1 MEPKNKNSEEY
12 TIMRMSQRIKIN
24 QDADSWIGKV
34 IMCVDLNAFYPSCE
48 ELRDPD
54 LKGKPHAVIMTDQKD
69 KEITKGVV
77 SSCSYGAR
85 RYGVNSAMPL
95 SKAKLLCPDLILR
108 PVNIRYY
115 SEVSKGVMKILAEFA
130 DVLEQ
135 SSIDEAFLDCTLKNG
150 HGAPEDL
157 AMKIKDRIKDKCGL
171 LCSIGVTST
180 KSSAKIA
187 SDYKKPDGLT
197 VVYPYNLAKFLE
209 PLEVNKVA
217 GIGPK
222 THERLKEMGID
233 TLGQLAKADVKK
245 LVEKFGVN
253 GQWMWDVAN
262 GRDEELVIPR
272 GDHISISTETTLD
285 GHTSNKAKIVKML
298 YELVD
303 EIFERAN
310 RSDYLFRTI
319 GVKLVRADFTIET
332 RETSYENFQGTRES
346 ISSVIET
353 LADRFSYLDDKPPI
367 RKVGLKLSH
376 LIKAHQYKRSKE
388 LQKIIPDYF

>member
-1 MEPKNKNSEEY
+1 
-12 TIMRMSQRIKIN
+12 MRLSQRIKIN
-24 QDADSWIGKV
+24 QEADSWIGKV

-54 LKGKPHAVIMTDQKD
+54 LRGKPHAVIMTDQKD

-135 SSIDEAFLDCTLKNG
+135 SSIDEAFLDCTLRNG

-285 GHTSNKAKIVKML
+285 RHTSNKAKVVEIL
-298 YELVD
+298 YDLVQ
-303 EIFERAN
+303 EIFERAI

-332 RETSYENFQGTRES
+332 RETSYENFQATRES

>member
-1 MEPKNKNSEEY
+1 
-12 TIMRMSQRIKIN
+12 MRLSQRIKIN
-24 QDADSWIGKV
+24 QEADSWIGKV

-135 SSIDEAFLDCTLKNG
+135 SSIDEAFLDCTLRNG

-157 AMKIKDRIKDKCGL
+157 AMKIKDTIKDKCGL

-285 GHTSNKAKIVKML
+285 RHTSNKAKIVEML
-298 YELVD
+298 YDLVD
-303 EIFERAN
+303 EIFERAK

-332 RETSYENFQGTRES
+332 RETSYENFQATRES

>member
-1 MEPKNKNSEEY
+1 
-12 TIMRMSQRIKIN
+12 MRLSQRIKIN
-24 QDADSWIGKV
+24 QEADSWIGRV

-135 SSIDEAFLDCTLKNG
+135 SSIDEAFLDCTLRNG

-285 GHTSNKAKIVKML
+285 RHTSNKAKIVKML

-303 EIFERAN
+303 EIFERAIRN
-310 RSDYLFRTI
+310 DYLFRTI

-353 LADRFSYLDDKPPI
+353 LADRFSYLDDKPPM

-376 LIKAHQYKRSKE
+376 LIKAHQYKRAKE

>member
-1 MEPKNKNSEEY
+1 
-12 TIMRMSQRIKIN
+12 MRLSQRIKIN
-24 QDADSWIGKV
+24 QEADSWIGKV

-108 PVNIRYY
+108 PVNMRYY
-115 SEVSKGVMKILAEFA
+115 SGVSKGVMKILAEFA
-130 DVLEQ
+130 DILEQ
-135 SSIDEAFLDCTLKNG
+135 SSIDEAFLDCTLRNG

-285 GHTSNKAKIVKML
+285 RHTSNKAKIVKML
-298 YELVD
+298 YDLVD

-310 RSDYLFRTI
+310 RNDYLFRTI
-319 GVKLVRADFTIET
+319 SVKLVRADFTIET
-332 RETSYENFQGTRES
+332 RETSYENFQTTRES

-353 LADRFSYLDDKPPI
+353 LAERFSYLDDKPPI

-376 LIKAHQYKRSKE
+376 LIRAHQYKRSKE

>member
-1 MEPKNKNSEEY
+1 
-12 TIMRMSQRIKIN
+12 MRLSQRIKIN
-24 QDADSWIGKV
+24 QEADSWIGKV

-108 PVNIRYY
+108 PVNISYY
-115 SEVSKGVMKILAEFA
+115 SEVSKGVMKTLAEFA

-135 SSIDEAFLDCTLKNG
+135 SSIDEAFLDCTLRNG

-285 GHTSNKAKIVKML
+285 RHTGNKAKIVEML
-298 YELVD
+298 YDLVD
-303 EIFERAN
+303 EIFERAK

-332 RETSYENFQGTRES
+332 RETSYENFQTTRES
-346 ISSVIET
+346 VSSVIET

-376 LIKAHQYKRSKE
+376 LIKAHQYERSKE

>member
-1 MEPKNKNSEEY
+1 
-12 TIMRMSQRIKIN
+12 MRLSQRIKIN
-24 QDADSWIGKV
+24 QEADSWIGKV

-115 SEVSKGVMKILAEFA
+115 SDVSKGVMKILAEFA

-135 SSIDEAFLDCTLKNG
+135 SSIDEAFLDCTLRIG

-262 GRDEELVIPR
+262 GRDGELVIPR

-285 GHTSNKAKIVKML
+285 RHTSNKAKVVEIL
-298 YELVD
+298 YDLVD
-303 EIFERAN
+303 EIFERAI
-310 RSDYLFRTI
+310 RSDYFFRTI

-332 RETSYENFQGTRES
+332 RETSYENFQATRES

>member
-1 MEPKNKNSEEY
+1 
-12 TIMRMSQRIKIN
+12 MRLSQRIKIN
-24 QDADSWIGKV
+24 NQEADSWIGKV

-135 SSIDEAFLDCTLKNG
+135 SSIDEAFLDCTLRNG

-157 AMKIKDRIKDKCGL
+157 AMEIKDRIKDKCGL

-285 GHTSNKAKIVKML
+285 RHTSNKAKVVEIL
-298 YELVD
+298 YDLVD
-303 EIFERAN
+303 EIFERAI

-332 RETSYENFQGTRES
+332 RETSYENFQATRES

>member
-1 MEPKNKNSEEY
+1 
-12 TIMRMSQRIKIN
+12 MRLSQRIKIN
-24 QDADSWIGKV
+24 QEADSWIGKV

-135 SSIDEAFLDCTLKNG
+135 SSIDEAFLDCTLRNG

-285 GHTSNKAKIVKML
+285 RHTSNKAKVVEIL
-298 YELVD
+298 YDLVD
-303 EIFERAN
+303 EIFERAI

-319 GVKLVRADFTIET
+319 GVKLVRADFTTET
-332 RETSYENFQGTRES
+332 RETSYENFQATRES

>member
-1 MEPKNKNSEEY
+1 
-12 TIMRMSQRIKIN
+12 MRLSQRIKIN
-24 QDADSWIGKV
+24 QEADSWIGKV

-135 SSIDEAFLDCTLKNG
+135 SSIDEAFLDCTLRNG

-157 AMKIKDRIKDKCGL
+157 AMKIKGRIKDKCGL

-285 GHTSNKAKIVKML
+285 RHTSNKAKIVKML

-303 EIFERAN
+303 EIFERAIRN
-310 RSDYLFRTI
+310 DYLFRTI

-353 LADRFSYLDDKPPI
+353 LADRFSYLDDKPPM

>member
-1 MEPKNKNSEEY
+1 
-12 TIMRMSQRIKIN
+12 MRLSQRIKNN
-24 QDADSWIGKV
+24 QEADSWIGKV

-48 ELRDPD
+48 ELCDPD
-54 LKGKPHAVIMTDQKD
+54 LKGKPHAVIMTDQKGE
-69 KEITKGVV
+69 EITKGVV

-85 RYGVNSAMPL
+85 RYGVSSAMPL

-108 PVNIRYY
+108 PVNISYY
-115 SEVSKGVMKILAEFA
+115 SKVSKGVMKILAEFA

-135 SSIDEAFLDCTLKNG
+135 SSIDEAFLDCTLRNG

-157 AMKIKDRIKDKCGL
+157 AMKIKDTIKYKCDL

-187 SDYKKPDGLT
+187 SDYNKPDGLT
-197 VVYPYNLAKFLE
+197 VVYPYNLVKFLE

-222 THERLKEMGID
+222 TYDRLKEMEIE

-245 LVEKFGVN
+245 LIEKFGVK
-253 GQWMWDVAN
+253 GEWMWDVAN
-262 GRDEELVIPR
+262 GRDEELVMPR

-285 GHTSNKAKIVKML
+285 RHTNNKAKIVEVL
-298 YELVD
+298 HDLVD
-303 EIFERAN
+303 ELYERA
-310 RSDYLFRTI
+310 RSCDYLFRTI
-319 GVKLVRADFTIET
+319 GAKLVRADFTIET
-332 RETSYENFQGTRES
+332 RETSYENFQTTRES

-353 LADRFSYLDDKPPI
+353 LTERFSYSEDKPAI

-376 LIKAHQYKRSKE
+376 LINAHQYRRAKE
-388 LQKIIPDYF
+388 IQKTIPDYI

>member
-1 MEPKNKNSEEY
+1 
-12 TIMRMSQRIKIN
+12 MRLSQRIKIN
-24 QDADSWIGKV
+24 QEADSWIGRV

-95 SKAKLLCPDLILR
+95 SKAKLLCSDLILR

-115 SEVSKGVMKILAEFA
+115 SDVSKGVMKILAEFA

-135 SSIDEAFLDCTLKNG
+135 SSIDEAFLDCTLRNG

-285 GHTSNKAKIVKML
+285 RHTSNKAKVVEML
-298 YELVD
+298 YDLVD

-332 RETSYENFQGTRES
+332 RETSYENFQATRES

>member
-1 MEPKNKNSEEY
+1 
-12 TIMRMSQRIKIN
+12 MRLSQRIKIN
-24 QDADSWIGKV
+24 QEADSWIGKV

-108 PVNIRYY
+108 PVNMRYY
-115 SEVSKGVMKILAEFA
+115 SGVSKGVMKILAEFA
-130 DVLEQ
+130 DILEQ
-135 SSIDEAFLDCTLKNG
+135 SSIDEAFLDCTLRNG

-285 GHTSNKAKIVKML
+285 RHTSNKAKIVKML

-303 EIFERAN
+303 EIFERAIRN
-310 RSDYLFRTI
+310 DYLFRTI

-353 LADRFSYLDDKPPI
+353 LADRFSYLDDKPPM

-376 LIKAHQYKRSKE
+376 LIKAHQYKRAKE

>member
-1 MEPKNKNSEEY
+1 
-12 TIMRMSQRIKIN
+12 MRLSQRIKIN

-48 ELRDPD
+48 ELRDPN

-135 SSIDEAFLDCTLKNG
+135 SSIDEAFLDCTLRNG

-157 AMKIKDRIKDKCGL
+157 TMKIKDRIKDKCGL

-285 GHTSNKAKIVKML
+285 RHTSNKAKIVKML

-332 RETSYENFQGTRES
+332 RETSYENFQATRES

-376 LIKAHQYKRSKE
+376 LIKAHQYERSKE

>member
-1 MEPKNKNSEEY
+1 
-12 TIMRMSQRIKIN
+12 MRLSQRIKIN
-24 QDADSWIGKV
+24 QEADSWIGKV

-69 KEITKGVV
+69 KEKTKGVV

-85 RYGVNSAMPL
+85 RYGVKSAMPL

-115 SEVSKGVMKILAEFA
+115 SDVSKGVMKILAEFA

-135 SSIDEAFLDCTLKNG
+135 SSIDEAFLDCTLRNG

-285 GHTSNKAKIVKML
+285 RHTSNKAKVVEML
-298 YELVD
+298 YDLVD
-303 EIFERAN
+303 EIHERAN
-310 RSDYLFRTI
+310 RSDYFFRTI

-332 RETSYENFQGTRES
+332 RETSYENFQATRES

>member
-1 MEPKNKNSEEY
+1 
-12 TIMRMSQRIKIN
+12 MRLSQRIKIN
-24 QDADSWIGKV
+24 QEADSWIGKV

-95 SKAKLLCPDLILR
+95 SKAKLLCSDLILR

-115 SEVSKGVMKILAEFA
+115 SDVSKGVMKILAEFA

-135 SSIDEAFLDCTLKNG
+135 SSIDEAFLDCTLRNG

-285 GHTSNKAKIVKML
+285 RHTSNKAKIVKML

-303 EIFERAN
+303 EIFERAIRN
-310 RSDYLFRTI
+310 DYLFRTI

-332 RETSYENFQGTRES
+332 RETSYENFQATRES

-376 LIKAHQYKRSKE
+376 LIKAHQYTRSKE
-388 LQKIIPDYF
+388 LQRIIPDYF

>member
-1 MEPKNKNSEEY
+1 
-12 TIMRMSQRIKIN
+12 MRLSQRIKIN
-24 QDADSWIGKV
+24 NQEADSWIGKV

-135 SSIDEAFLDCTLKNG
+135 SSIDEAFLDCTLRNG
-150 HGAPEDL
+150 HGVPEDL

-272 GDHISISTETTLD
+272 GDHISISTETTLNR
-285 GHTSNKAKIVKML
+285 HTSNKAKVVEML
-298 YELVD
+298 YDLVD
-303 EIFERAN
+303 EIHERAN
-310 RSDYLFRTI
+310 RSDYFFRTI

-332 RETSYENFQGTRES
+332 RETSYETFQATRES

>member
-1 MEPKNKNSEEY
+1 
-12 TIMRMSQRIKIN
+12 MRLSQRIKIN
-24 QDADSWIGKV
+24 NQEADSWIGKV

-115 SEVSKGVMKILAEFA
+115 SEVSKGVMKMLAEFA

-135 SSIDEAFLDCTLKNG
+135 SSIDEAFLDCTLRNG

-285 GHTSNKAKIVKML
+285 RHTSNKAKVVEIL
-298 YELVD
+298 YDLVQ
-303 EIFERAN
+303 EIFERAI

-332 RETSYENFQGTRES
+332 RETSYENFQATRES

-353 LADRFSYLDDKPPI
+353 LADRFSSLDDKPPI

>member
-1 MEPKNKNSEEY
+1 
-12 TIMRMSQRIKIN
+12 MRLSQRIKIN
-24 QDADSWIGKV
+24 QEADSWIGKV

-135 SSIDEAFLDCTLKNG
+135 SSIDEAFLDCTLRNG

-233 TLGQLAKADVKK
+233 ILGQLAKADVKK

-285 GHTSNKAKIVKML
+285 RHTTNKAKIVEML
-298 YELVD
+298 YDLVD
-303 EIFERAN
+303 EIFERAQ

-319 GVKLVRADFTIET
+319 GVKLVRADFTTET
-332 RETSYENFQGTRES
+332 RETSYENFQATRES

>member
-1 MEPKNKNSEEY
+1 
-12 TIMRMSQRIKIN
+12 MSQRIKIN

-135 SSIDEAFLDCTLKNG
+135 SSIDEAFLDCTLRNG

-285 GHTSNKAKIVKML
+285 RHTSNKAKIVKML
-298 YELVD
+298 YDLVD
-303 EIFERAN
+303 EIFERAQ

-332 RETSYENFQGTRES
+332 RETSYENFQATRES

>member
-1 MEPKNKNSEEY
+1 
-12 TIMRMSQRIKIN
+12 MRLSQRIKIN
-24 QDADSWIGKV
+24 QEADSWIGKV

-108 PVNIRYY
+108 SVNIRYY

-135 SSIDEAFLDCTLKNG
+135 SSIDEAFLDCTLRNG

-285 GHTSNKAKIVKML
+285 RHTSNKAKVVEIL
-298 YELVD
+298 YDLVD
-303 EIFERAN
+303 EIFERAI

-332 RETSYENFQGTRES
+332 RETSYENFQATRES

>member
-1 MEPKNKNSEEY
+1 
-12 TIMRMSQRIKIN
+12 MRLSQRIKIN
-24 QDADSWIGKV
+24 QEADSWIGKV

-95 SKAKLLCPDLILR
+95 SRAKLLCPDLILR

-135 SSIDEAFLDCTLKNG
+135 SSIDEAFLDCTLRNG

-222 THERLKEMGID
+222 THERLKEIGID

-285 GHTSNKAKIVKML
+285 RHTSNKAKIVEML
-298 YELVD
+298 YDLVD

-332 RETSYENFQGTRES
+332 RETSYENFQATRES
-346 ISSVIET
+346 IFSVIET

>member
-1 MEPKNKNSEEY
+1 
-12 TIMRMSQRIKIN
+12 MRLSQRIKIN
-24 QDADSWIGKV
+24 QEADSWIGKV

-135 SSIDEAFLDCTLKNG
+135 SSIDEAFLDCTLRNG

-285 GHTSNKAKIVKML
+285 RHTSNKAKVVEIL
-298 YELVD
+298 YDLVH
-303 EIFERAN
+303 EIFERAI

-332 RETSYENFQGTRES
+332 RETSYENFQATRES

-376 LIKAHQYKRSKE
+376 LIKAQQYKRSKE

>member
-1 MEPKNKNSEEY
+1 
-12 TIMRMSQRIKIN
+12 MRLSQRIKIN
-24 QDADSWIGKV
+24 QEADSWIGKV

-54 LKGKPHAVIMTDQKD
+54 LKGKPLAVIMTDQKD

-135 SSIDEAFLDCTLKNG
+135 SSIDEAFLDCTLRNG

-285 GHTSNKAKIVKML
+285 RHTSNKAKVVEIL
-298 YELVD
+298 YDLVD
-303 EIFERAN
+303 EIFERAI

-332 RETSYENFQGTRES
+332 RETSYENFQATRES

-376 LIKAHQYKRSKE
+376 LIKAQQYKRSKE

>member
-1 MEPKNKNSEEY
+1 
-12 TIMRMSQRIKIN
+12 MRLSQRIKIN
-24 QDADSWIGKV
+24 QEADSWIGKV

-95 SKAKLLCPDLILR
+95 SRAKLLCPDLILR

-135 SSIDEAFLDCTLKNG
+135 SSIDEAFLDCTLRNG
-150 HGAPEDL
+150 HGAPEDMAL
-157 AMKIKDRIKDKCGL
+157 KIKNTIKDKCGL

-187 SDYKKPDGLT
+187 SDYNKPDGLT

-262 GRDEELVIPR
+262 GRDEELVMPR

-285 GHTSNKAKIVKML
+285 RHTSNKAKIVEML

-303 EIFERAN
+303 EMHERAK

-332 RETSYENFQGTRES
+332 RETSYENFQTTRES

-353 LADRFSYLDDKPPI
+353 LAERFSYLDDKPPI

-376 LIKAHQYKRSKE
+376 LIKAHQYKRAKE
-388 LQKIIPDYF
+388 LQKTIPDYF

>member
-1 MEPKNKNSEEY
+1 
-12 TIMRMSQRIKIN
+12 MRLSQRIKIN
-24 QDADSWIGKV
+24 QEADSWIGKV

-115 SEVSKGVMKILAEFA
+115 SDVSKGVMKILAEFA

-135 SSIDEAFLDCTLKNG
+135 SSIDEAFLDCTLRNG

-285 GHTSNKAKIVKML
+285 RHTSNKAKIVKML
-298 YELVD
+298 YDLVD

-332 RETSYENFQGTRES
+332 RETSYENFQATRES

>member
-1 MEPKNKNSEEY
+1 
-12 TIMRMSQRIKIN
+12 MRLSQRIKIN
-24 QDADSWIGKV
+24 NQEADSWIGKV

-135 SSIDEAFLDCTLKNG
+135 SSIDEAFLDCTLRNG

-285 GHTSNKAKIVKML
+285 RHTSNKAKIVEML
-298 YELVD
+298 YDLVD

-332 RETSYENFQGTRES
+332 RETSYENFQATRES

>member
-1 MEPKNKNSEEY
+1 
-12 TIMRMSQRIKIN
+12 MRLSQRIKIN
-24 QDADSWIGKV
+24 QEADSWVGKV

-48 ELRDPD
+48 ELHDPG
-54 LKGKPHAVIMTDQKD
+54 LRGKPHAVIMTDQKD

-135 SSIDEAFLDCTLKNG
+135 SSIDEAFLDCTLRNG

-157 AMKIKDRIKDKCGL
+157 AMKIKETIKDKCGL

-233 TLGQLAKADVKK
+233 TLGQLAKAEVKK

-285 GHTSNKAKIVKML
+285 RYTSNKAKIVKML
-298 YELVD
+298 YDLVD
-303 EIFERAN
+303 EIFERAI
-310 RSDYLFRTI
+310 RSNYLFRTI

-332 RETSYENFQGTRES
+332 RETSYENFQTTRES

>member
-1 MEPKNKNSEEY
+1 
-12 TIMRMSQRIKIN
+12 MRLSQRIKIN
-24 QDADSWIGKV
+24 QEADSWIGKV

-115 SEVSKGVMKILAEFA
+115 SDVSKGVMKILAEFA

-135 SSIDEAFLDCTLKNG
+135 SSIDEAFLDCTLRNG
-150 HGAPEDL
+150 HGAPEHL

-285 GHTSNKAKIVKML
+285 RHTSNKAKIVEML
-298 YELVD
+298 YDLVD
-303 EIFERAN
+303 EIHERAN

-332 RETSYENFQGTRES
+332 RETSYENFQATRES

-376 LIKAHQYKRSKE
+376 LIKAHQYKKSKE

>member
-1 MEPKNKNSEEY
+1 
-12 TIMRMSQRIKIN
+12 MRLSQRIKIN
-24 QDADSWIGKV
+24 QEADSWIGKV

-135 SSIDEAFLDCTLKNG
+135 SSIDEAFLDCTLRNG

-285 GHTSNKAKIVKML
+285 RHTSNKAKIVKML
-298 YELVD
+298 YDLVD
-303 EIFERAN
+303 EIFERAI
-310 RSDYLFRTI
+310 RSNYLFRTI

-332 RETSYENFQGTRES
+332 RETSYENFQTTRES

-376 LIKAHQYKRSKE
+376 LIRAHQYKRSKE
-388 LQKIIPDYF
+388 LQTIIPDYF

>member
-1 MEPKNKNSEEY
+1 
-12 TIMRMSQRIKIN
+12 MRLSQRIKIN
-24 QDADSWIGKV
+24 QEADSWIGKV

-48 ELRDPD
+48 ELCDPD
-54 LKGKPHAVIMTDQKD
+54 LKGKSHAVIMTDQKGE
-69 KEITKGVV
+69 EITKGVV

-85 RYGVNSAMPL
+85 RYGVSSAMSL

-135 SSIDEAFLDCTLKNG
+135 SSIDEAFLDCTLRNG

-157 AMKIKDRIKDKCGL
+157 AMKIKDTIKDECGL

-187 SDYKKPDGLT
+187 SDYNKPDGLT
-197 VVYPYNLAKFLE
+197 VVYPYNLVKFLE

-222 THERLKEMGID
+222 THESLKQMEID

-245 LVEKFGVN
+245 LIGKFGVN

-262 GRDEELVIPR
+262 GRDEELVMPR
-272 GDHISISTETTLD
+272 GDHISISTETTLAR
-285 GHTSNKAKIVKML
+285 HTNNKAKIVEML
-298 YELVD
+298 HDLVD
-303 EIFERAN
+303 EIYGRAQ
-310 RSDYLFRTI
+310 RCDYLFRTI

-332 RETSYENFQGTRES
+332 RETSYENFQTTRES
-346 ISSVIET
+346 ISSAIET
-353 LADRFSYLDDKPPI
+353 LTERFSYSEDKPAI

-376 LIKAHQYKRSKE
+376 LIKARQYKRAKE
-388 LQKIIPDYF
+388 IQKTIPDYF

>member
-1 MEPKNKNSEEY
+1 
-12 TIMRMSQRIKIN
+12 MRLSQRIKIN
-24 QDADSWIGKV
+24 QEADSWIGKV

-135 SSIDEAFLDCTLKNG
+135 SSIDEAFLDCTLRNG

-262 GRDEELVIPR
+262 ARDEELVIPR

-285 GHTSNKAKIVKML
+285 RHTTNKAKIVEML
-298 YELVD
+298 YDLVD
-303 EIFERAN
+303 EIFERAQ

-332 RETSYENFQGTRES
+332 RETSYENFQATRES

>member
-1 MEPKNKNSEEY
+1 
-12 TIMRMSQRIKIN
+12 MRLSQRIKID
-24 QDADSWIGKV
+24 QEADSWVGKV

-48 ELRDPD
+48 ELRDPG
-54 LKGKPHAVIMTDQKD
+54 LRGKPHAVIMTDQKD

-135 SSIDEAFLDCTLKNG
+135 SSIDEAFLDCTLRNG

-157 AMKIKDRIKDKCGL
+157 AMKIKETIKDKCGL

-233 TLGQLAKADVKK
+233 TLGQLAKAEVKK

-285 GHTSNKAKIVKML
+285 RHTSNKAKIVKML
-298 YELVD
+298 YDLVD
-303 EIFERAN
+303 EIFERAI
-310 RSDYLFRTI
+310 RSNYLFRTI
-319 GVKLVRADFTIET
+319 GVKLVRADFTIVT
-332 RETSYENFQGTRES
+332 RETSYENFQTTRES

>member
-1 MEPKNKNSEEY
+1 
-12 TIMRMSQRIKIN
+12 MSQRIKIN

-135 SSIDEAFLDCTLKNG
+135 SSIDEAFLDCTLRNG
-150 HGAPEDL
+150 HDAPEDL
-157 AMKIKDRIKDKCGL
+157 AMKIKERIKEKCGL

-222 THERLKEMGID
+222 THERLKEMGIE

-245 LVEKFGVN
+245 LVEKFGMN

-285 GHTSNKAKIVKML
+285 RHTSNKAKIVKML

-303 EIFERAN
+303 DIFERAQ
-310 RSDYLFRTI
+310 RSDYLFRTV

-353 LADRFSYLDDKPPI
+353 LANRFSYLDDKPPI

>member
-1 MEPKNKNSEEY
+1 
-12 TIMRMSQRIKIN
+12 MRLSQRIKIN
-24 QDADSWIGKV
+24 QEADSWIGKV

-135 SSIDEAFLDCTLKNG
+135 SSIDEAFLDCTLRNG

-233 TLGQLAKADVKK
+233 TLGQLAKADVKQ

-285 GHTSNKAKIVKML
+285 RHTSNKAKIVEML
-298 YELVD
+298 YDLVD

-332 RETSYENFQGTRES
+332 RETSYENFQTTRES
-346 ISSVIET
+346 ISSVVET

>member
-1 MEPKNKNSEEY
+1 
-12 TIMRMSQRIKIN
+12 MRLSQRIKIN

-48 ELRDPD
+48 ELRDPG

-135 SSIDEAFLDCTLKNG
+135 SSIDEAFLDCTLRNG

-285 GHTSNKAKIVKML
+285 RHTSNKAKIVKML

-332 RETSYENFQGTRES
+332 RETSYENFQATRES

-376 LIKAHQYKRSKE
+376 LIKAHQYERSKE

>member
-1 MEPKNKNSEEY
+1 M
-12 TIMRMSQRIKIN
+12 MRLSQRIKID
-24 QDADSWIGKV
+24 QEADSWVGKV

-48 ELRDPD
+48 ELRDPG
-54 LKGKPHAVIMTDQKD
+54 LRGKPHAVIMTDQKD

-135 SSIDEAFLDCTLKNG
+135 SSIDEAFLDCTLRNG

-157 AMKIKDRIKDKCGL
+157 AMKIKETIKDKCGL

-233 TLGQLAKADVKK
+233 TLGQLAKAEVKK

-285 GHTSNKAKIVKML
+285 RHTSNKAKIVKML
-298 YELVD
+298 YDLVD
-303 EIFERAN
+303 EIFERAI
-310 RSDYLFRTI
+310 RSNYLFRTI

-332 RETSYENFQGTRES
+332 RETSYENFQTTRES

>member
-1 MEPKNKNSEEY
+1 MGL
-12 TIMRMSQRIKIN
+12 SQRIKIN
-24 QDADSWIGKV
+24 QEADSWIGKV

-54 LKGKPHAVIMTDQKD
+54 LKGKPLAVIMTDQKD

-135 SSIDEAFLDCTLKNG
+135 SSIDEAFLDCTLRNG

-285 GHTSNKAKIVKML
+285 RHTTNKAKIVEML
-298 YELVD
+298 YDLVD
-303 EIFERAN
+303 EIFERAQ

-332 RETSYENFQGTRES
+332 RETSYENFQATRES

>member
-1 MEPKNKNSEEY
+1 
-12 TIMRMSQRIKIN
+12 MRLSQRIKIN
-24 QDADSWIGKV
+24 QEADSWIGKV

-135 SSIDEAFLDCTLKNG
+135 SSIDEAFLDCTLRNG

-285 GHTSNKAKIVKML
+285 RHTSNKAKIVKML
-298 YELVD
+298 YDLVD

-319 GVKLVRADFTIET
+319 GVKLVRTDFTIET
-332 RETSYENFQGTRES
+332 RETSYENFQTTRES
-346 ISSVIET
+346 ISSVVET